1 MGPGKAFELLVKQLL
16 LNIGFTEINSDGL
29 YVFDGAAGQMI
40 QGLGEAHNADVLLE
54 PPVQTPFY
62 ASTRILI
69 ECKDYTR
76 RVGLNTVRSALGLR
90 EDINNFDIVDKRE
103 LEARRIQ
110 RRRGLTY
117 NYTRYYYQVALASMS
132 GYTIPAQ
139 KFAATHRIPLL
150 EFNKLPFWEDFC
162 NILHNRNMY
171 GYSSSRHYYE
181 DETYVELCHM
191 IDSIGERI
199 AIAITN
205 SGQMLFLYRVN
216 NEINEFADDYSLH
229 WTDRNSLWSLVSGN
243 TEYQFQLPNSIMEL
257 WLKNSV
263 NELDMKRNAINCKA
277 AFFSNMVIYYKLYG
291 RPQIKM
297 VSIDREKLSE
307 ARELL

>member
-29 YVFDGAAGQMI
+29 YVFDGTAGQMI

-62 ASTRILI
+62 AYTRILI

-76 RVGLNTVRSALGLR
+76 RVGLNTVRSVLGLR
-90 EDINNFDIVDKRE
+90 EDINHFDIVDKRE
-103 LEARRIQ
+103 LEARRVQ

-117 NYTRYYYQVALASMS
+117 NFTRYYYQVALASMS

-150 EFNKLPFWEDFC
+150 EFNKLPFWEEFC
-162 NILHNRNMY
+162 SIIHNRDMY
-171 GYSSSRHYYE
+171 GYSFFRRQADGTCYE
-181 DETYVELCHM
+181 LGHM
-191 IDSIGERI
+191 IDSISNRI

-216 NEINEFADDYSLH
+216 NEINQFADDYSLH
-229 WTDRNSLWSLVSGN
+229 WQDRNSLWSLVSGN

-257 WLKNSV
+257 WLNSSV

-277 AFFSNMVIYYKLYG
+277 EFFSNMVIYYQLYG
-291 RPQIKM
+291 RSQIKM
-297 VSIDREKLSE
+297 ISIDREKLIE
-307 ARELL
+307 AQERL

>member
-90 EDINNFDIVDKRE
+90 EDINHFDVVDKRE

-110 RRRGLTY
+110 RRSGLTY

-162 NILHNRNMY
+162 NILHNRNMH

-229 WTDRNSLWSLVSGN
+229 WIDRNSLWSLVSGN

-257 WLKNSV
+257 WLKNSAD
-263 NELDMKRNAINCKA
+263 ELDMKRNAINCKA
-277 AFFSNMVIYYKLYG
+277 SFFSNMVIYYKLYG

-297 VSIDREKLSE
+297 VSINREKLRE

>member
-29 YVFDGAAGQMI
+29 YVFDGTAGQMI

-62 ASTRILI
+62 AYTRILI

-76 RVGLNTVRSALGLR
+76 RVGLNTVRSVLGLR
-90 EDINNFDIVDKRE
+90 EDINHFDIVDKRE
-103 LEARRIQ
+103 LEARRVQ

-117 NYTRYYYQVALASMS
+117 NFTRYYYQVALASMS

-150 EFNKLPFWEDFC
+150 EFNKLPFWEEFC
-162 NILHNRNMY
+162 SIIHNRDMY
-171 GYSSSRHYYE
+171 GYSSFRRQADGTCYE
-181 DETYVELCHM
+181 LGHM
-191 IDSIGERI
+191 IDSISNRI

-216 NEINEFADDYSLH
+216 NEINQFADDYSLH
-229 WTDRNSLWSLVSGN
+229 WQDRNSLWSLVSGN

-257 WLKNSV
+257 WLNSSV

-277 AFFSNMVIYYKLYG
+277 EFFSNMVIYYQLYG
-291 RPQIKM
+291 RSQIKM
-297 VSIDREKLSE
+297 ISIDREKLIE
-307 ARELL
+307 AQERL

>member
-90 EDINNFDIVDKRE
+90 EDINHFDIVDKRE

-110 RRRGLTY
+110 RRSGLTY

-150 EFNKLPFWEDFC
+150 EFNKLPFWEHFC
-162 NILHNRNMY
+162 NIMHNRNMH
-171 GYSSSRHYYE
+171 GYSSSRHY
-181 DETYVELCHM
+181 DDDAYVELRHM
-191 IDSIGERI
+191 IDLIGERI

-229 WTDRNSLWSLVSGN
+229 WIDRNSLWSLVSGN

-257 WLKNSV
+257 WLKNSAD
-263 NELDMKRNAINCKA
+263 ELDIKRNAINCKA

-297 VSIDREKLSE
+297 VSIDREKLRE